1 MRDEFKSLTFLR
13 KQKREGW
20 ATLLKISWSLLLA
33 TSGRVGHPPA
43 LEVESQNG
51 RAGTLGP

>member
-1 MRDEFKSLTFLR
+1 MQDEIKSPTLPK
-13 KQKREGW
+13 KQKREEW

-43 LEVESQNG
+43 LEVENQNG
-51 RAGTLGP
+51 RAGTLEP